1 MAINLFYRI
10 QKFFVLLT
18 ILVIGLSLSTVGQE
32 PEEATTIAEG
42 TTAEAIQ
49 IDSTGYY
56 QSHSPTKATIYS
68 MVLPGL
74 GQIYNKKYWKLPIV
88 YAGFGAFIYFASINN
103 KEYQKYS
110 EAYYHK
116 LEYPDGPALEDNEY
130 ESLYD
135 EDFLLD
141 SKNYYRRNRDFN
153 YILTGLW
160 YLLVVVDAT
169 VDAHLY
175 TWEVDE
181 DLSLQFEP
189 QFYPSLPNQKP
200 GGGLKLSLRF

>member
-1 MAINLFYRI
+1 MAINFILPSWKLFG
-10 QKFFVLLT
+10 LLT
-18 ILVIGLSLSTVGQE
+18 VLVIGLSFPVIGQE
-32 PEEATTIAEG
+32 PEEVATIAEG
-42 TTAEAIQ
+42 TKAEAIQ
-49 IDSTGYY
+49 IDSTGNY
-56 QSHSPTKATIYS
+56 QTHSPTKATIYS

-88 YAGFGAFIYFASINN
+88 YAGFGAFLYFAAVNN
-103 KEYQKYS
+103 KEYKKYS

-116 LEYPDGPALEDNEY
+116 LENPDGPPLEGNEY
-130 ESLYD
+130 ESLY
-135 EDFLLD
+135 EQDFLLD
-141 SKNYYRRNRDFN
+141 AKNFYRRNRDLN

-175 TWEVDE
+175 TWEVDD

-189 QFYPSLPNQKP
+189 QFYPVLPNQKP